1 MRKDFP
7 TPPLSALITSGAF
20 VILFPGRLSLPS
32 KTSILWSS
40 FFACAPN
47 QKSMFVFSLCYH
59 IRYCLLDVVVSP
71 RMNSESCRTSSW
83 SFSKTCP
90 LFYFCL
96 YPLSCSSTRLS
107 SFTLV
112 ARRYHQCSVVS
123 HKILTTSP
131 VSCTYPKNSFVS
143 FLPLPPYKI
152 FFPPIALTSSS

>member
-40 FFACAPN
+40 FFACAPY
-47 QKSMFVFSLCYH
+47 QKSMVVFSLCYH
-59 IRYCLLDVVVSP
+59 IRYYLLDVVVSP
-71 RMNSESCRTSSW
+71 RINSVSYRSSSW
-83 SFSKTCP
+83 SFSNLSLIPFLCIPT
-90 LFYFCL
+90 FVFL
-96 YPLSCSSTRLS
+96 YKIVFLHPCS
-107 SFTLV
+107 
-112 ARRYHQCSVVS
+112 RRYHQCSVVS

-143 FLPLPPYKI
+143 ILPLPPYKI
-152 FFPPIALTSSS
+152 LFPPFALTSSS

>member
-59 IRYCLLDVVVSP
+59 IRYYLLDVVVSP
-71 RMNSESCRTSSW
+71 RINSVSYRSSSW
-83 SFSKTCP
+83 SFSN
-90 LFYFCL
+90 
-96 YPLSCSSTRLS
+96 LSLIPFLCIPT
-107 SFTLV
+107 
-112 ARRYHQCSVVS
+112 
-123 HKILTTSP
+123 
-131 VSCTYPKNSFVS
+131 FV
-143 FLPLPPYKI
+143 FLYKI
-152 FFPPIALTSSS
+152 VFLHPCSPPISSMLCCVSQDTNYLSRVVHLSKKFICLFFAVATLQDLFSANCSNQ